1 MVEGPG
7 VHRVAVA
14 HRRILQGR
22 VYQANSPNGRFA
34 DGAAAINGHVLSHI
48 EAHGKHIFYFFTPK
62 KLEEGLLEKLGPD
75 AVVVHIHFG
84 MAGTFHTFPY
94 PGPEPRPTTRLRLE
108 NKEEGFVAHLSA
120 SLCVHCNLETYRIS
134 IAELGPDPLR
144 QDAEKE
150 VVWSS
155 MQKTKRAIGAFL
167 MDQSRIAG
175 IGNIYRSEL
184 LLVAGI
190 HPDHPACSV
199 SRSSFESLWIQAKR
213 LFEIGVQTGYII
225 TILTDDA
232 GNPLPTVRGGIQS
245 GSFVY
250 NQKECGVCGGIVF
263 RWTINQR
270 AVFACQACQPPP
282 PTVAA
287 RKVACIP
294 STRLG
299 GRDYTLEIEDLAVLE
314 NLNTAVKTS
323 KKTVAKG
330 GRVVEHQAFK
340 HINTGGLPE
349 AFEISGLSAGA
360 EDTKDSQDHALAE
373 VTVQISTVAIT
384 PKFHQTPS
392 KLQTKQGAEASNGQ
406 DKEEETLQSNLLM
419 SEVPVERQKG
429 ERSSQLRKKEIW
441 DFALPDSTGS
451 FYQRFLSVRRK
462 HSTYAFFSQNHS
474 TAATPFVSCYS
485 STTQSMQCRRS
496 SSNVCSTFSKT
507 SNGFLHSFFQGC
519 SAGFQV
525 KGQLTFSH
533 LLLQSTIAIVCRCRW
548 HHCVCHISP
557 FH

>member
-62 KLEEGLLEKLGPD
+62 KLEEEGLLEKLGPD

-120 SLCVHCNLETYRIS
+120 SLIS

-144 QDAEKE
+144 QDADKE

-199 SRSSFESLWIQAKR
+199 SHSSFESLWIQAKR

-263 RWTINQR
+263 RWKINQR

-282 PTVAA
+282 PTVAV

-330 GRVVEHQAFK
+330 GQVVEHQAFK

-392 KLQTKQGAEASNGQ
+392 KLQTKHRAEASNGQ
-406 DKEEETLQSNLLM
+406 DEEEETLESNLLM

-429 ERSSQLRKKEIW
+429 ERSSQLRKKVDPATLYASCLGGRGISSETFRVLLFINYTI
-441 DFALPDSTGS
+441 DALSS
-451 FYQRFLSVRRK
+451 
-462 HSTYAFFSQNHS
+462 
-474 TAATPFVSCYS
+474 AAA
-485 STTQSMQCRRS
+485 S

-533 LLLQSTIAIVCRCRW
+533 LLLQSTVAIVCRCRW

>member
-14 HRRILQGR
+14 HRRRLQGR

-62 KLEEGLLEKLGPD
+62 KLEEEGLLEKLGPD

-120 SLCVHCNLETYRIS
+120 SLIS

-144 QDAEKE
+144 QDADKE

-250 NQKECGVCGGIVF
+250 NQKECGVCGGNVF

-282 PTVAA
+282 PTVAV

-406 DKEEETLQSNLLM
+406 DKEEETLESNLLM

-429 ERSSQLRKKEIW
+429 ERSSRLRKKVDPATLYASCLGGRGISSEHLCILFSESLYGCYTFRVLLFINYTI
-441 DFALPDSTGS
+441 DALSS
-451 FYQRFLSVRRK
+451 
-462 HSTYAFFSQNHS
+462 A
-474 TAATPFVSCYS
+474 AAT
-485 STTQSMQCRRS
+485 

-533 LLLQSTIAIVCRCRW
+533 LLLQSTVAIVCRCRW

>member
-62 KLEEGLLEKLGPD
+62 KLEEEGLLEKLGSD

-144 QDAEKE
+144 QDADKE

-199 SRSSFESLWIQAKR
+199 SRSCFESLWIQAKR

-225 TILTDDA
+225 TILADDA

-282 PTVAA
+282 PTVAV

-392 KLQTKQGAEASNGQ
+392 TLQTKQGAEASNGQ
-406 DKEEETLQSNLLM
+406 DKEEETLESNLLM

-429 ERSSQLRKKEIW
+429 ERSSRLRKKEIW

-474 TAATPFVSCYS
+474 TAATPLVSCYS
-485 STTQSMQCRRS
+485 STTQSMHCRRLLHLPLMYARPS
-496 SSNVCSTFSKT
+496 VRPAMAFSTAFFRAVLL
-507 SNGFLHSFFQGC
+507 GF
-519 SAGFQV
+519 
-525 KGQLTFSH
+525 K
-533 LLLQSTIAIVCRCRW
+533 
-548 HHCVCHISP
+548 
-557 FH
+557 